1 MKSVFFNLFFTV
13 LTIGVTAQT
22 SIMTYNIRY
31 AEPNDGDNYW
41 EVRKPEVAQLIQYYQ
56 PDILGLQEVLRPQLD
71 YLRNALPDYRYVG
84 VGRDDGKLAGEY
96 TPIFY
101 RSAKFKLIRTHTYWL
116 SETPEKPTMG
126 WDAAT
131 MRVVT
136 YAILKE
142 RATGQ
147 HYAVFNTHL
156 DYKGETAR
164 QESAKLILNL
174 LEEMQW
180 GESPVIVIGD
190 FNAEPTTEAITI
202 FKSNLSDAY
211 ENTKQPSYGPYGTY
225 NRFELDHKLDRRIDY
240 IFTKNVIVNSHRHI
254 DDHRDNGLWISD
266 HLPVF
271 VEVSSEQ

>member
-1 MKSVFFNLFFTV
+1 MKSLVSYLLLL
-13 LTIGVTAQT
+13 LTISGFAQT
-22 SIMTYNIRY
+22 SLMTYNIRY

-56 PDILGLQEVLRPQLD
+56 PDILGMQEVLRPQLD
-71 YLRNALPDYRYVG
+71 YLKTALPDYRYVG
-84 VGRDDGKLAGEY
+84 VGRDDGKQAGEY

-101 RSAKFKLIRTHTYWL
+101 RSAKFKLIRAHTYWL

-131 MRVVT
+131 IRIVT

-147 HYAVFNTHL
+147 HFAIFNTHL

-164 QESAKLILNL
+164 QESAKLILNF

-180 GESPVIVIGD
+180 GESPVIVMGD
-190 FNAEPTTEAITI
+190 FNSEPTTETISI
-202 FKSNLSDAY
+202 FKSTLSDTY
-211 ENTKQPSYGPYGTY
+211 ENTGQPSYGPFGTY
-225 NRFELDHKLDRRIDY
+225 NRFELDYKLDRRIDY
-240 IFTKNVIVNSHRHI
+240 IFTNNVEVLSHRHI
-254 DDHRDNGLWISD
+254 DDHRDNGLWVSD